1 MTKHNRYTVAYYQP
15 QCSEHIEYGYILKFV
30 THPPNTDPENEDHM
44 VLLQLHTQPSTNL
57 KNLSVEIP
65 LIRPYTTTVFSDFSS
80 FECGDKIVAIRA
92 EDIIMKCFNT
102 STYEQLEMT
111 SFVCNK
117 YRRHP
122 KLK

>member
-57 KNLSVEIP
+57 KNLSVEVS
-65 LIRPYTTTVFSDFSS
+65 LIRPYTTTVFSDFAT
-80 FECGDKIVAIRA
+80 FECGDKIVAIST
-92 EDIIMKCFNT
+92 EDII
-102 STYEQLEMT
+102 S
-111 SFVCNK
+111 
-117 YRRHP
+117 
-122 KLK
+122 